1 MIINKTNKGYQTR
14 SDVSNFNWLKSD
26 DWYVVQ
32 DNSPLANK
40 IMQLYPRF
48 DFVLDEEDNLIDV
61 EPIPKTQEEL
71 DEERTE
77 EIKAELVQLDITINR
92 ATEDLYDL
100 TNTTPYETTQNVINR
115 KKELREELKTLTGGD
130 LSAKDNTN
138 K

>member
-1 MIINKTNKGYQTR
+1 MIVNKTNKGYQTR
-14 SDVSNFNWLKSD
+14 SDASNFNWLKSD
-26 DWYVVQ
+26 DWYVVD
-32 DNSPLANK
+32 DNSPIANK
-40 IMQLYPRF
+40 IEQLYPRYE
-48 DFVLDEEDNLIDV
+48 FVLDEEDNLIDV
-61 EPIPKTQEEL
+61 VEIPKTQEEL

-130 LSAKDNTN
+130 LSAKNNTN
-138 K
+138 E